1 MQASRGDLEAQTAG
15 GNHPGGPGTLPS
27 GGLVQEFAAI
37 AAEDAASF
45 GAAAGSWCAS
55 LGDCIGNGVRDRFC
69 VVAQHPILWL
79 YVVLCCIAAFIGLVE
94 KIFCAPRGANGP
106 TRPLDR
112 PCVQGA
118 LWGMLAAAV
127 LLLLVL
133 YVRKRRR
140 EYRKRRREYR
150 ARLARDMEMQGV
162 QAPDG
167 GKDAA

>member
-55 LGDCIGNGVRDRFC
+55 LGYCIGNGVRNI
-69 VVAQHPILWL
+69 AQPYIYLFLL
-79 YVVLCCIAAFIGLVE
+79 YVVLCCIAAFIGLAE
-94 KIFCAPRGANGP
+94 KIFCAPRLGGANGP

-118 LWGMLAAAV
+118 LWGMLAAGV
-127 LLLLVL
+127 LLMLVM
-133 YVRKRRR
+133 YV
-140 EYRKRRREYR
+140 RKRRREYR

-162 QAPDG
+162 QAPVPDG
-167 GKDAA
+167 GEDAA

>member
-55 LGDCIGNGVRDRFC
+55 LGDCIGNGVRHI
-69 VVAQHPILWL
+69 AQHPRFLL

-94 KIFCAPRGANGP
+94 KIFCAPQLGGANGP

-118 LWGMLAAAV
+118 LWGMLAAGV
-127 LLLLVL
+127 LLMLVL
-133 YVRKRRR
+133 YV
-140 EYRKRRREYR
+140 RKRRREYR

-162 QAPDG
+162 QAPVPDG
-167 GKDAA
+167 GEDAA